1 MKKHLTRSL
10 VVVLAIAF
18 AFAACKQPTAL
29 IDSTKAAIDKVAQA
43 GADKYAAADLKALND
58 DLAKAMDEVNAQ
70 DKKFFKKFGTA
81 KELLTGLTAKAT
93 ELEAKIPGLKEAAKN
108 LAVQIQGEAQ
118 TALTEATDLLAKAPK
133 GKGTAKDLE
142 ALKADLDG
150 ATAAFP
156 EIQAAL
162 DGGDFI
168 GAQDKAKSVKEKAAA
183 IAEQV
188 KQAMEKVKK

>member
-1 MKKHLTRSL
+1 
-10 VVVLAIAF
+10 
-18 AFAACKQPTAL
+18 L
-29 IDSTKAAIDKVAQA
+29 IDGTKAAIDKVTQA
-43 GADKYAAADLKALND
+43 GADKYAVEELKALND

-81 KELLTGLTAKAT
+81 KEMMTQLTAKAA
-93 ELEAKIPGLKEAAKN
+93 ELEAQIPAKKEAAKN

-118 TALTEATDLLAKAPK
+118 AALTEATDLLAKAPK

-150 ATAAFP
+150 AQTAFP

-162 DGGDFI
+162 DAGDFI
-168 GAQDKAKSVKEKAAA
+168 AAQDKAKSVKEKAAA
-183 IAEQV
+183 IAEQI

>member
-1 MKKHLTRSL
+1 MKKGLIKNL
-10 VVVLAIAF
+10 VVVVAIAF
-18 AFAACKQPTAL
+18 ALAACKQPTAL
-29 IDSTKAAIDKVAQA
+29 IDGTKAAIDKVTQA
-43 GADKYAAADLKALND
+43 GADKYAVEELKALND

-81 KELLTGLTAKAT
+81 KEMMTQLTAKAA
-93 ELEAKIPGLKEAAKN
+93 ELEAQIPAKKEAAKN

-118 TALTEATDLLAKAPK
+118 AALTEATDLLAKAPK

-150 ATAAFP
+150 AQTAFP

-162 DGGDFI
+162 DAGDFI
-168 GAQDKAKSVKEKAAA
+168 AAQDKAKSVKEKAAA
-183 IAEQV
+183 IAEQI